1 MKKNNKYAD
10 LIKTARTEISE
21 FSAKRYALLGAT
33 VTGLIFE
40 WSPANEAVLGAIG
53 IGAHQSF
60 GTSSTINDSIIDRVA
75 TGAITGSASFIEQ
88 AIVGSLTAVSLS
100 QFPKTFHKWQESRPE
115 NSLQSV
121 SKSGSALT
129 ALGLGSSM
137 AVLEKQIIDK
147 NSSSKENVKLALKTS
162 AIVGTANALLA
173 TSVSAGLDVL
183 DRNGQEQLSDN
194 IENVAKNPLLY
205 LGIFGLAKT
214 IHVIKNKKSN
224 NKNEN
229 IV

>member
-1 MKKNNKYAD
+1 MKSNHRFTE
-10 LIKTARTEISE
+10 LIKTARGEISE

-33 VTGLIFE
+33 ITGLIFE

-53 IGAHQSF
+53 IGTHERF
-60 GTSSTINDSIIDRVA
+60 GASTSTSDSVIDRIA
-75 TGAITGSASFIEQ
+75 TGAVTGSASFIEQ

-100 QFPKTFHKWQESRPE
+100 QFPKTFNKWQESRPE
-115 NSLQSV
+115 NSLQTV

-147 NSSSKENVKLALKTS
+147 SSSSKENIKLALKTS

-173 TSVSAGLDVL
+173 ASVSTGLDIL
-183 DRNGQEQLSDN
+183 DSNGQEQLSDN
-194 IENVAKNPLLY
+194 IADIAKNPLLY
-205 LGIFGLAKT
+205 LGVFGVAKAIQYKKT
-214 IHVIKNKKSN
+214 KKS
-224 NKNEN
+224 KQ
-229 IV
+229 I